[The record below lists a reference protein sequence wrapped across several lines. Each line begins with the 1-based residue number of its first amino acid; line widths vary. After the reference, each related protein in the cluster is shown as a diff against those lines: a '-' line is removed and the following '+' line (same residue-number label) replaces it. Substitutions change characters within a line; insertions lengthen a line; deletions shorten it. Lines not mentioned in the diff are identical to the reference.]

1 MNLITRAIS
10 WVSPGWAARRLRS
23 QLEFR
28 AYEAAMPSRTRAA
41 RKESRGANTA
51 VFAAG
56 ASLREQARWLDE
68 NHDLAIGILDKLE
81 ERVVGARGIQVEPQ
95 PLTYEG
101 KVHEEFAATLSA
113 LWEKWAESP
122 DVTGLYTLA
131 EAERLALR
139 SALRDGEVFIQL
151 INGHSPGLVH
161 STPVPFSFQMLEAD
175 FVPFSKNSADYSNTT
190 VQGIDL
196 NTWGRPL
203 GYHVYRHHPQS
214 GLGTTQT
221 IRLPAERV
229 LHLAIRKRLHQVRG
243 VSLFHGV
250 LSRLGEVKEYEDSE
264 LVTARIAA
272 SLGFWIKR
280 GDASIW
286 DDGGKDHEKPDNENR
301 LFEMAPGMIYDG
313 LAPGEELQMLESG
326 RPNSRMADFRNGQ
339 LRAVAAGTRT
349 GYSSISRDYNGTYS
363 AQRQE
368 LVESFE
374 GFAVLQDWFVARVAR
389 PLYRS
394 WIQMLKLSGV
404 EIPPDVDPDS
414 LFDAIYMAPVMPWI
428 DPQKESEA
436 WKTQIRGGTATEAEW
451 VRARGASPRA
461 IKKQRM
467 RELEFNRRH
476 GLVFDTDPASD
487 NGDKNAEQSPPSRSG
502 KKSSN
507 DPADG
512 KRTREAD
519 E

>member
-1 MNLITRAIS
+1 MNLLTKAIS

-23 QLEFR
+23 QLQFN
-28 AYEAAMPSRTRAA
+28 AYEAAMPSRTRQT
-41 RKESRGANTA
+41 RRESRGANTA

-101 KVHEEFAATLSA
+101 KVHEEFAATLSS
-113 LWEKWAESP
+113 LWDRWSESP
-122 DVTGLYTLA
+122 DVTGMYTLA

-139 SALRDGEVFIQL
+139 SALRDGEVFLQL
-151 INGHSPGLVH
+151 IKGPAAGLVH
-161 STPVPFSFQMLEAD
+161 TTQVPFAFQMLEAD
-175 FVPFSKNSADYSNTT
+175 FVPLTMTSADYGNTT

-196 NTWGRPL
+196 NAWGRPV
-203 GYHVYRHHPQS
+203 GYHIYKHHPQS

-221 IRLPAERV
+221 IRLPADRI
-229 LHLAIRKRLHQVRG
+229 LHLAMRKRLHQVRG
-243 VSLFHGV
+243 VSFFHGI
-250 LSRLGEVKEYEDSE
+250 LSRLAEVKEYEDSE
-264 LVTARIAA
+264 RVAARIAA

-280 GDASIW
+280 GDGSVW
-286 DDGGKDHEKPDNENR
+286 DDGGGDYKAPENENR

-326 RPNSRMADFRNGQ
+326 RPNARMADFRNGQ
-339 LRAVAAGTRT
+339 LRAVAAGTRS

-374 GFAVLQDWFVARVAR
+374 GYAVLQDWFVARVAR
-389 PLYRS
+389 PLYRH
-394 WIQMLKLSGV
+394 WVTMLQLSGV
-404 EIPPDVDPDS
+404 EIPPDVNPSS
-414 LFDAIYMAPVMPWI
+414 LFNAIYMAPVMPWI

-451 VRARGASPRA
+451 VRARGASPRSV
-461 IKKQRM
+461 KQQRM
-467 RELEFNRRH
+467 REIDFNRRH

-487 NGDKNAEQSPPSRSG
+487 SGEKNADPKGNNVSGDGEQPG
-502 KKSSN
+502 
-507 DPADG
+507 D
-512 KRTREAD
+512 AD

>member
-1 MNLITRAIS
+1 MNLITKAIS

-23 QLEFR
+23 QLQFN
-28 AYEAAMPSRTRAA
+28 AYEAAMPSRTRKMK
-41 RKESRGANTA
+41 KESRGANQA

-95 PLTYEG
+95 PLTFDG

-113 LWEKWAESP
+113 LWERWAEAP
-122 DVTGLYTLA
+122 DVTGTYTLA

-139 SALRDGEVFIQL
+139 SALRDGEVFLQL
-151 INGHSPGLVH
+151 IKGNAAGVIH
-161 STPVPFSFQMLEAD
+161 TTQVPFAFQLLEAD
-175 FVPFSKNSADYSNTT
+175 FVPLTMTSADYGNTT

-196 NTWGRPL
+196 NPWGRPV
-203 GYHVYRHHPQS
+203 GYHIYKYHPQS

-221 IRLPAERV
+221 IRLPADRI
-229 LHLAIRKRLHQVRG
+229 LHLAMRKRLHQVRG
-243 VSLFHGV
+243 VSFFHGI
-250 LSRLGEVKEYEDSE
+250 LSRLAEVKEYEDSE
-264 LVTARIAA
+264 RVQARIAA

-286 DDGGKDHEKPDNENR
+286 DDGGSDFKAPENDSR
-301 LFEMAPGMIYDG
+301 LFEMNPGMIYDG
-313 LAPGEELQMLESG
+313 LAPGEELKMLESG
-326 RPNSRMADFRNGQ
+326 RPNARMADFRNGQ
-339 LRAVAAGTRT
+339 LRAVAAGTRS

-374 GFAVLQDWFVARVAR
+374 GYAVLQDWFVARVAR

-394 WIQMLKLSGV
+394 WMQMLKLSGT

-414 LFDAIYMAPVMPWI
+414 LFNAIYMAPVMPWI

-461 IKKQRM
+461 VKQQRM
-467 RELEFNRRH
+467 REIDFNRRH

-487 NGDKNAEQSPPSRSG
+487 NGEKNAEQTQPSRNG
-502 KKSSN
+502 KKGRG

-512 KRTREAD
+512 ERASKAD